1 MDGCPGCLAMVASE
15 LDADDAL
22 GGVLASA
29 IFARL
34 DVRLLLLPFPR
45 LYFLPDD
52 FFSPLDS
59 LLLEYDRE
67 NGKGGGAGEQ
77 KGPPCS
83 TVATVATP
91 VIIVSPPVVR
101 SPGVSVAPEYSA
113 MASFGKLGSNFSISG
128 GVPPS
133 LPQPP
138 NPSAIPPEPAGASP
152 PRDDRGAGEEAEDDA
167 IG

>member
-1 MDGCPGCLAMVASE
+1 MVASE

-77 KGPPCS
+77 KGPRCS

-91 VIIVSPPVVR
+91 VIIVSPPR
-101 SPGVSVAPEYSA
+101 CKIARRECGTRI
-113 MASFGKLGSNFSISG
+113 FSDG
-128 GVPPS
+128 F
-133 LPQPP
+133 LWQTW
-138 NPSAIPPEPAGASP
+138 E
-152 PRDDRGAGEEAEDDA
+152 
-167 IG
+167 